1 MKPQTERV
9 ANVRLTSPDKI
20 LYPAQG
26 VTKRELAEYLAR
38 MAQYLLPHVAGRPLS
53 LVRCPEGRTRSCFF
67 QRHLGPGMPPS
78 FHPIHVPGS
87 GAGSESVSG
96 AGKKPYLYIDTVEG
110 LVASAQLGVL
120 ELHLWGARID
130 DLEHPDRLV
139 FDLDP
144 DPAVAFGAVKRAARL
159 LRDILAS
166 AGLRSFV
173 MLTGGK
179 GLHVVTPLQGGSDWE
194 KVKSFARGI
203 ATAVATSEPDKYIAK
218 ASKHQR
224 TGRIFIDWLRNMR
237 GGTAVAPYSTRA
249 RAGCPIAVPI
259 GWQELTRIARAD
271 QYNIR
276 TIERRLR
283 SLARDPWAEFF
294 RTRQDI
300 PEDALG
306 LFR

>member
-1 MKPQTERV
+1 MTPRTERV
-9 ANVRLTSPDKI
+9 DDVRLTNPDKV

-38 MAQYLLPHVAGRPLS
+38 MARHLLPHVAGRPLS

-67 QRHLGPGMPPS
+67 QRHLGPGMPPG
-78 FHPIHVPGS
+78 FHGVRVPGS
-87 GAGSESVSG
+87 D
-96 AGKKPYLYIDTVEG
+96 KHPYLYVDAADG
-110 LVASAQLGVL
+110 LVGSAQLGVL
-120 ELHLWGARID
+120 ELHLWGSRVD

-144 DPAVAFGAVKRAARL
+144 DPAVAFGAVKHAARL

-179 GLHVVTPLQGGSDWE
+179 GLHVVAPLQGRSDWE
-194 KVKSFARGI
+194 TVKAFARGI
-203 ATAVATSEPDKYIAK
+203 ATAVASSEPDKYIAK

-224 TGRIFIDWLRNMR
+224 SGRIFIDWLRNMR

-249 RAGCPIAVPI
+249 REGCPVAVPV
-259 GWQELTRIARAD
+259 GWQELARVARAD
-271 QYNIR
+271 QYTIR

-283 SLARDPWAEFF
+283 SLGRDPWAGFF

-300 PEDALG
+300 PEDALE